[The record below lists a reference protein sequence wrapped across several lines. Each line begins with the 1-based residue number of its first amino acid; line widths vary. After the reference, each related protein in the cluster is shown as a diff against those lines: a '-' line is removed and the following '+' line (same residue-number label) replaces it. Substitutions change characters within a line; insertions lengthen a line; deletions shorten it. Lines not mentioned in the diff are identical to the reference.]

1 MSVSSM
7 ANLAFARRAD
17 VEPEG
22 EGLKTRAEV
31 ATAKEGPGGAV
42 SSAVSAIAAYIPTEI
57 VTVYVAVLA
66 TLGVTRDGSAAASG
80 VTTTPILAYAVFVV
94 LTPLVVWGLYASR
107 AVGLG
112 KPLPRSF
119 ASWPKWEMV
128 AATLAFASWAAALP
142 SSPLERYDWFT
153 AALAG
158 VVALVLSMLI
168 GLFAPLFS
176 SKALATK

>member
-80 VTTTPILAYAVFVV
+80 VTTTPSATALANSTHSRAWGSMVSWMVWRVV
-94 LTPLVVWGLYASR
+94 LSSWRVV
-107 AVGLG
+107 
-112 KPLPRSF
+112 
-119 ASWPKWEMV
+119 
-128 AATLAFASWAAALP
+128 
-142 SSPLERYDWFT
+142 
-153 AALAG
+153 
-158 VVALVLSMLI
+158 
-168 GLFAPLFS
+168 
-176 SKALATK
+176 